1 MCMDRICIW
10 MSNLWIIYRTKIR
23 ICEGRDRCIIFR
35 TMHKMFDL
43 ISYGWIERRSKIIRN
58 IIWGDSR
65 SLHNNILLIPKITIR
80 RMRDN
85 RNRNIFNRLIS
96 IMLHVIVCIWIVLG
110 VDSSVF
116 VHGSLGEIVRIIVY
130 HDGFFCLQIICI
142 FYIFFLNLWNII
154 S

>member
-10 MSNLWIIYRTKIR
+10 MSNLWIIYRTDIR
-23 ICEGRDRCIIFR
+23 ICKGGNRCIIFR

-43 ISYGWIERRSKIIRN
+43 ISYRWIERRSKIIRN
-58 IIWGDSR
+58 IIWRDSR

-96 IMLHVIVCIWIVLG
+96 IMWHVIVCIWIVLG

-130 HDGFFCLQIICI
+130 HDGFFVSRLSV
-142 FYIFFLNLWNII
+142 FYIYFF
-154 S
+154 